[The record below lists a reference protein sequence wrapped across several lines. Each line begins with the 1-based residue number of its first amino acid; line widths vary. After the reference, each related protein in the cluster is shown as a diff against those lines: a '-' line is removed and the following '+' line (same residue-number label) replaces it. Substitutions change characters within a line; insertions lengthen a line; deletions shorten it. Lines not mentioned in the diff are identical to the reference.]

1 MLQRRPKTGE
11 AGKKKTKKQKQNK
24 ISLSGCRP
32 QVDTDMTGN
41 RHFIYRINLKV
52 SFLT

>member
-1 MLQRRPKTGE
+1 MLQRKPKTGE
-11 AGKKKTKKQKQNK
+11 AGKKKQQNK
-24 ISLSGCRP
+24 NKNSLSGCRP

-41 RHFIYRINLKV
+41 RHFIYRIKLKV